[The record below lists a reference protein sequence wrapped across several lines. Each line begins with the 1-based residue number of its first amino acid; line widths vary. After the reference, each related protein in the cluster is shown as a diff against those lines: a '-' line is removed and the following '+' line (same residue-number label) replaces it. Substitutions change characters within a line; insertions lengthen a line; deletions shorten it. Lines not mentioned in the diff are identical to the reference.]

1 MSRLL
6 ADNLNK
12 VQEKIEG
19 ICIKSGRNVNDV
31 KIIAVTKYVDVEK
44 TKEILDLGIEHIGE
58 NRVKEGTEK
67 YEALKDRGTWHFIG
81 TIQSRKVKQVIDK
94 FDYIHSLDRLSLAEE
109 IDKRAKQLNK
119 EVKCFVQVNVSGE
132 ASKSGVAPEQL
143 VDFIK
148 EIAKFKTI
156 HLTGLMTMAPLVDD
170 KEETRDIFRKLRGL
184 LELINSE
191 QLLDYQFTELSMGM
205 SNDYEIAIEE
215 GATFVRLGTVI
226 FGG

>member
-1 MSRLL
+1 
-6 ADNLNK
+6 
-12 VQEKIEG
+12 
-19 ICIKSGRNVNDV
+19 
-31 KIIAVTKYVDVEK
+31 
-44 TKEILDLGIEHIGE
+44 
-58 NRVKEGTEK
+58 
-67 YEALKDRGTWHFIG
+67 
-81 TIQSRKVKQVIDK
+81 
-94 FDYIHSLDRLSLAEE
+94 LAEE